1 MNNMIRNKDGMK
13 IFYDR
18 EADVLYVTRGK
29 PEYTDYVEHSDD
41 VILRLDP
48 ETKQLIGFTIIDF
61 SQHFAKQESDITL
74 PFGIEFQMYER
85 VIPNV

>member
-1 MNNMIRNKDGMK
+1 MIRNKDGMK

-18 EADVLYVTRGK
+18 EADVLYVNRGK

>member
-1 MNNMIRNKDGMK
+1 MIRNKDGMK

-74 PFGIEFQMYER
+74 PFGIEFQLYER

>member
-1 MNNMIRNKDGMK
+1 MIRSNDGMK
-13 IFYDR
+13 IFYDQ

-48 ETKQLIGFTIIDF
+48 ESKRLVGFTIIDF
-61 SQHFAKQESDITL
+61 SQHFAKQESDIAL
-74 PFGIEFQMYER
+74 PFGIDFQLDANLR
-85 VIPNV
+85 LAN

>member
-1 MNNMIRNKDGMK
+1 MIRNKDGMK

-29 PEYTDYVEHSDD
+29 PEYTDYVEHPDD

-48 ETKQLIGFTIIDF
+48 DTKQLIGFTIIDF